1 MFINLFCKQKRENVC
16 ELQDAEM
23 IGIKQNDLPVNFSL
37 ENMVIVKPRKKCAQ
51 IGTDVAGVASKALSK
66 RT

>member
-1 MFINLFCKQKRENVC
+1 
-16 ELQDAEM
+16 M

-37 ENMVIVKPRKKCAQ
+37 ENMVHGYPLYTTPCNCQASEKCAQ